1 MQADADCYRL
11 VLHHKGKRFA
21 LLHHLDF
28 DIAEFQFFRH
38 HLEVPGDD
46 LRGDGHDLIG
56 FGIDLYEGFCLS
68 PVSRYRVGKNDF
80 AGTELL
86 LLFLAVLLQ
95 GGFLQHRVE
104 HDIGF
109 SVLLAHESE
118 SATVGDRVSVI
129 IVYLDGKYRRVPA
142 VAEFFQDVHR
152 KVFNHFPCKSEL
164 RESFVRQFFKFKS
177 YMFHILI

>member
-1 MQADADCYRL
+1 M
-11 VLHHKGKRFA
+11 
-21 LLHHLDF
+21 HHLDF
-28 DIAEFQFFRH
+28 GIAEFQFFCH

-56 FGIDLYEGFCLS
+56 LGIDLHECFCLS

-142 VAEFFQDVHR
+142 VAEFFQNVHR
-152 KVFNHFPCKSEL
+152 KVFNHFPCESEL

-177 YMFHILI
+177 YLFHILI